1 MRPLLTSLLIGLLA
15 SPLPTLADGND
26 NRLKTANSFTETR
39 EALILAIENRG
50 LTISYTSH
58 IADMLRRT
66 GKDIG
71 ESTEV
76 FKEGESIGFCSARLS
91 RLMLASNPHDIVHCP
106 FAVAVYT
113 LPGENGT
120 WLSYRP
126 PHGEQANQIE
136 KLLREIINEAAQ

>member
-1 MRPLLTSLLIGLLA
+1 MRPLFASLLIALLA
-15 SPLPTLADGND
+15 APMPSMADAQD
-26 NRLKTANSFTETR
+26 TRLKTTNAFAETR

-50 LTISYTSH
+50 LTVSYTSH

-71 ESTEV
+71 ENAEV

-113 LPGENGT
+113 LPGEDGT

-126 PHGEQANQIE
+126 PHGERANQIE
-136 KLLREIINEAAQ
+136 KLLREIISEAAQ